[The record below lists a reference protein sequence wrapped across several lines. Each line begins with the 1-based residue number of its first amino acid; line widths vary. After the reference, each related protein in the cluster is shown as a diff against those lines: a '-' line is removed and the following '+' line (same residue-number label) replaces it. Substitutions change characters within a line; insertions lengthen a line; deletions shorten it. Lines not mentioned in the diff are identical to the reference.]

1 MTGSRSRR
9 HRGLS
14 AVAAGAAAAAF
25 VALGMTTVAPA
36 AAADED
42 THVVA
47 MTPELKVKIQN
58 HIETFQKKYDIAGMS
73 VAVVTPDPSDPSGST
88 PVTTTISVGV
98 PTFGSSTPV
107 DASTQ
112 FEIAS
117 ETKIFTSDLLAHLVA
132 TKAVSLDDPVQKFAP
147 AGITV
152 PVWTDPVTNE
162 KTHITL
168 RDLAT
173 HQAGLTD
180 MPWNIGDGCGT
191 DNCDN
196 PRPGYTQTM
205 IWNGLADQELLWKPG
220 TNWLYSNWGF
230 GLLGTILANIVDPSI
245 PVDDPPAY
253 LPALQAT
260 FLDALGMSSTAL
272 GTGPRIATPYASDN
286 TPTYYWDDT
295 NAMAG
300 EGGIVSDTTDM
311 ATWLAAHLGYIKTDA
326 PHGVRT
332 MADTLKPLSTITTVC
347 SEPDTCAPVEGEF
360 HMGLGW
366 QLYSGSSSNMGVD
379 WAFKNGG
386 TAGFSSDTALAP
398 SKGVGVTT
406 MWNQNRVDNAE
417 PGIELLDL
425 ILHHRDE
432 PKPDHGGDHDKGDKD
447 KDKLADTGLGATSIA
462 VPGVGAVVL
471 LAAGVVL
478 IVRRRSRAGRAAE

>member
-1 MTGSRSRR
+1 
-9 HRGLS
+9 
-14 AVAAGAAAAAF
+14 
-25 VALGMTTVAPA
+25 
-36 AAADED
+36 
-42 THVVA
+42 
-47 MTPELKVKIQN
+47 
-58 HIETFQKKYDIAGMS
+58 MS
-73 VAVVTPDPSDPSGST
+73 VAIVTPDPSDPHGST
-88 PVTTTISVGV
+88 PVVTTFAVGT
-98 PTFGSSTPV
+98 PSLDSSTPV

-132 TKAVSLDDPVQKFAP
+132 TGAVSLDDPVQKFAP

-152 PVWTDPVTNE
+152 PVWTDPQTNE

-180 MPWNIGDGCGT
+180 MPWNFDDGCGG
-191 DNCDN
+191 DPECDN
-196 PRPGYTQTM
+196 PHPGYTQTM
-205 IWNGLADQELLWKPG
+205 LWDALAAQELLWKPG

-230 GLLGTILANIVDPSI
+230 GLLGTILSNIVDPSV
-245 PVDDPPAY
+245 PVEDPPAFQ
-253 LPALQAT
+253 PALEST
-260 FLDALGMSSTAL
+260 FLEALGMSSTAL
-272 GTGPRIATPYASDN
+272 GTGPRMATPYASDN

-300 EGGIVSDTTDM
+300 EGGLVSDANDM
-311 ATWLAAHLGYIKTDA
+311 SAFVAAHLGYLSPAA
-326 PHGVRT
+326 PDGVRT
-332 MADTLKPLSTITTVC
+332 MVDTLKTTSTVTTEC
-347 SEPDTCAPVEGEF
+347 SEPTVCQPVHEEF

-366 QLYSGSSSNMGVD
+366 QLYSASSSNMGVD

-386 TAGFSSDTALAP
+386 TAGFSSDTTLAP

-417 PGIELLDL
+417 PGIELLSL

-432 PKPDHGGDHDKGDKD
+432 PKPDHGGGDHDKGHGDDDKGR
-447 KDKLADTGLGATSIA
+447 LADTGYDAASLAGPVAGAGLLLSAGLVLT
-462 VPGVGAVVL
+462 VG
-471 LAAGVVL
+471 
-478 IVRRRSRAGRAAE
+478 RRRKARASQ